1 MAEGPFRFAENSME
15 RIVSVATE
23 YSSRSDSIMVPMSL
37 HAALD
42 VTKTE
47 NARAVRSTA
56 RDQCFWNGK
65 ALESGPVAMLT
76 PND

>member
-15 RIVSVATE
+15 RMVSVAIE

-37 HAALD
+37 QAALD
-42 VTKTE
+42 VTKEE

-56 RDQCFWNGK
+56 RDQCFLNGK
-65 ALESGPVAMLT
+65 ALESGPVAMLP